1 MIYEICFYAPSAQE
15 IKETVRPTSKQN
27 ANRLFF
33 YKAHDILLSV
43 GTHPAAA
50 CGLGQS
56 EQPLKASLFK
66 LNRYLNDFSAGV
78 KLFL

>member
-1 MIYEICFYAPSAQE
+1 MKSVFMLRLRRKLRKPSAQPQN
-15 IKETVRPTSKQN
+15 KTPTG
-27 ANRLFF
+27 FF

-43 GTHPAAA
+43 GTRPAAA
-50 CGLGQS
+50 CGLGQY